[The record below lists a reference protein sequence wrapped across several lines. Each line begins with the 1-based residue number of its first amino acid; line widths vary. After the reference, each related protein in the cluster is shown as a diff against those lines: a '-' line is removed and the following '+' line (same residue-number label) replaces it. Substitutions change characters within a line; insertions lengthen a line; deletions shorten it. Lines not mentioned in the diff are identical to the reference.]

1 MQDIE
6 KIIDY
11 EFKNKKLLE
20 IALTHSS
27 FSTQNSNE
35 RFEFI
40 GDLILNFIVGISIF
54 KKFPDKDE
62 GFYTNLKSGYVNQHY
77 LNSLGEKLEIAKY
90 IKYKGTKPID
100 LSDFIE
106 SIIGAIYLDGGL
118 RKAERFV
125 KKFILSNKIE
135 PLIDYKGELIT
146 ISRKLSGKLP
156 SYEIIDEKGPA
167 HKKNYKVI
175 VKIEGIA
182 SKGEGEGKSKKEAE
196 IKAAKDILTKILD

>member
-1 MQDIE
+1 
-6 KIIDY
+6 
-11 EFKNKKLLE
+11 
-20 IALTHSS
+20 
-27 FSTQNSNE
+27 
-35 RFEFI
+35 
-40 GDLILNFIVGISIF
+40 
-54 KKFPDKDE
+54 
-62 GFYTNLKSGYVNQHY
+62 
-77 LNSLGEKLEIAKY
+77 LGEKLEIAKY

-100 LSDFIE
+100 LSDFVE

-118 RKAERFV
+118 KKTERFV

-156 SYEIIDEKGPA
+156 LYEIIDEKGPA

>member
-1 MQDIE
+1 MQEIE

-118 RKAERFV
+118 RKTERFV

-175 VKIEGIA
+175 VKIEGIE

>member
-77 LNSLGEKLEIAKY
+77 LNSLGEKLGIAKY

-118 RKAERFV
+118 RKTERFV

-156 SYEIIDEKGPA
+156 LYEIIDEKGPA
-167 HKKNYKVI
+167 HKKNYKVV
-175 VKIEGIA
+175 VKIEGIE